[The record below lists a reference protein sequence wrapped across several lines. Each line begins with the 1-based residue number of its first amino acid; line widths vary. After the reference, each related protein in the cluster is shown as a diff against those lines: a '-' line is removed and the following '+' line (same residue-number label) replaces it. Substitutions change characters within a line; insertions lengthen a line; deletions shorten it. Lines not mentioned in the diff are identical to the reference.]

1 MALPGEI
8 TAPLIFLLRAGQVN
22 GEALPALTLLVRAAP
37 ALCDAPMVAIS
48 VNVHDG

>member
-1 MALPGEI
+1 MLFAFFLSVVAGE
-8 TAPLIFLLRAGQVN
+8 V
-22 GEALPALTLLVRAAP
+22 LPALTLLVRAAP